1 MGLCP
6 VKVLIAA
13 SGEQKTPARKGRIQS
28 MNKKFAIVFPGQ
40 GSQSVGM
47 LGDLAEAFP
56 AVTDTFAQASDALG
70 LDLWKLTQTGPL
82 EALNDTRNT
91 QPVLLT
97 ASIAVMRVLHDS
109 GLPAATVMAGHSL
122 GEYSALVA
130 ANVLGLEDAVR
141 LVAKRGEFMQ
151 AAVPPGVGAMAAIL
165 GLDDDAVRDACIDG
179 AGDEVVEAVNFN
191 APGQVVIAGHAAA
204 VSRTAEL
211 AKQAGAKRALMLDV
225 SVPSHCVLMKPAADR
240 LAELIAETAFAMPDV
255 PVLHNV
261 TVAEATSPEEL
272 GQLLLEQL
280 SKPVRWVET
289 IRAMSDRGVDLVIEA
304 GPGKVL
310 TGLNKRIDKMLK
322 TLPVFNPASLET
334 AMETVNA

>member
-1 MGLCP
+1 
-6 VKVLIAA
+6 
-13 SGEQKTPARKGRIQS
+13 
-28 MNKKFAIVFPGQ
+28 
-40 GSQSVGM
+40 
-47 LGDLAEAFP
+47 
-56 AVTDTFAQASDALG
+56 
-70 LDLWKLTQTGPL
+70 
-82 EALNDTRNT
+82 LNDTRNT

-97 ASIAVMRVLHDS
+97 ASIAVMRVLQDS

-151 AAVPPGVGAMAAIL
+151 AAVLPGVGAMAAIL
-165 GLDDDAVRDACIDG
+165 GLDDDAVREACIAG
-179 AGDEVVEAVNFN
+179 AGDEIVEAVNFN

-211 AKQAGAKRALMLDV
+211 AKQAGAKRALVLDV

-240 LAELIAETAFAMPDV
+240 LAELIAKTSFAMPDV

-261 TVAEATSPEEL
+261 TVAEAASPEEL
-272 GQLLLEQL
+272 GRLLLEQL
-280 SKPVRWVET
+280 SRPVRWVET
-289 IRAMSDRGVDLVIEA
+289 IQAISGRGVDLVIEA

-310 TGLNKRIDKMLK
+310 TGLNKRIDKTLQ
-322 TLPVFNPASLET
+322 TLPVFDPAGLET
-334 AMETVNA
+334 AMETMNA